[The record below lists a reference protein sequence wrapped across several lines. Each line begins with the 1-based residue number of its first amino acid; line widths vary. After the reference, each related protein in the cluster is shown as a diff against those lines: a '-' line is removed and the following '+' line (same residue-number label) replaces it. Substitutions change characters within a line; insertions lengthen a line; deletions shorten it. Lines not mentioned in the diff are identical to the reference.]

1 LRGAEP
7 SLRPSIRVM
16 VQVWRAGIGADMLI
30 EIYSDLI
37 CPWCFLG
44 KVRLD
49 RALAERP
56 GVRVD
61 LRWMPFQLNPDLPA
75 NGMDRD
81 LYFTVKFGGPERVR
95 QMNAVVEQA
104 AAREGLFLRMDLI
117 RRIPSTLQAHR
128 LIRFAERWAKATP
141 VAMALYAAHFQHGQD
156 IGDLNTLVDIAAE
169 QGLDAGETRDYL
181 DGDAD
186 RAAIKGADT
195 MARQLGVQA
204 VPCYIFD
211 RRYALAGAQEHTA
224 FLPML
229 DLARDALVG

>member
-1 LRGAEP
+1 
-7 SLRPSIRVM
+7 
-16 VQVWRAGIGADMLI
+16 MLI

-75 NGMDRD
+75 EGMDRD
-81 LYFTVKFGGPERVR
+81 LYFTAKFGGPERAR

-104 AAREGLFLRMDLI
+104 AARDGLLLRLDLI

-128 LIRFAERWAKATP
+128 MIRFAERFGKATAM
-141 VAMALYAAHFQHGQD
+141 AMALFSAYFQQGRD
-156 IGDLNTLVDIAAE
+156 IGDMTTLVRIATDL
-169 QGLDAGETRDYL
+169 GLDALEATDYL
-181 DGDAD
+181 VGEADMAGVRGSDAQ
-186 RAAIKGADT
+186 
-195 MARQLGVQA
+195 ARQLGVQA

-229 DLARDALVG
+229 DLARDEMVG

>member
-1 LRGAEP
+1 
-7 SLRPSIRVM
+7 
-16 VQVWRAGIGADMLI
+16 MLI

-61 LRWMPFQLNPDLPA
+61 IRWMPFQLNPDLPA
-75 NGMDRD
+75 EGMDRD
-81 LYFTVKFGGPERVR
+81 LYFTAKFGGPERVR

-104 AAREGLFLRMDLI
+104 ASREGLFLRLDLI

-128 LIRFAERWAKATP
+128 LVRFAERWGKATDM
-141 VAMALYAAHFQHGQD
+141 AMALFRAYFQQGRD
-156 IGDLNTLVDIAAE
+156 IGDIPILARIAAE
-169 QGLDAGETRDYL
+169 QGLDPAAVL
-181 DGDAD
+181 DHLEGQADMAAVRGSDAQ
-186 RAAIKGADT
+186 
-195 MARQLGVQA
+195 ARQLGVQA

-229 DLARDALVG
+229 DLARDELVG

>member
-1 LRGAEP
+1 
-7 SLRPSIRVM
+7 
-16 VQVWRAGIGADMLI
+16 MLI

-49 RALAERP
+49 RALGERP
-56 GVRVD
+56 RVRVD
-61 LRWMPFQLNPDLPA
+61 IRWMPFQLNPELPA
-75 NGMDRD
+75 DGMDRD
-81 LYFTVKFGGPERVR
+81 LYFTAKFGGPERAR

-104 AAREGLFLRMDLI
+104 AAREGLLLRMDLI

-128 LIRFAERWAKATP
+128 MVRFAERFGKATDM
-141 VAMALYAAHFQHGQD
+141 AMALFAAYFQQGRD
-156 IGDLNTLVDIAAE
+156 IGNLTTLVRIAAE
-169 QGLDAGETRDYL
+169 LGLDAVEATDYL
-181 DGDAD
+181 IGDAD
-186 RAAIKGADT
+186 MAAVRGSDT
-195 MARQLGVQA
+195 QARQLGVQA

-229 DLARDALVG
+229 DLARTELVG

>member
-1 LRGAEP
+1 
-7 SLRPSIRVM
+7 
-16 VQVWRAGIGADMLI
+16 MLI

-61 LRWMPFQLNPDLPA
+61 IRWMPFQLNPDLPTD
-75 NGMDRD
+75 GMDRE
-81 LYFTVKFGGPERVR
+81 LYFTAKFGGPERVR

-104 AAREGLFLRMDLI
+104 AAREGLLLRLDRI

-128 LIRFAERWAKATP
+128 LVRFAERFGKATDLT
-141 VAMALYAAHFQHGQD
+141 MALYQAYFQQGRN
-156 IGDLNTLVDIAAE
+156 IGDIDMLALIAGE
-169 QGLDAGETRDYL
+169 RGLDAEEAADYL
-181 DGDAD
+181 AGEADMAAVRGSDAQ
-186 RAAIKGADT
+186 
-195 MARQLGVQA
+195 ARQLGVQA

-211 RRYALAGAQEHTA
+211 RRYALSGAQEHAA

-229 DLARDALVG
+229 DLARDEMVG

>member
-1 LRGAEP
+1 
-7 SLRPSIRVM
+7 M
-16 VQVWRAGIGADMLI
+16 VKVWRGGIGADMLI

-61 LRWMPFQLNPDLPA
+61 LRWMPFQLNPDLPTE
-75 NGMDRD
+75 GMDRD

-95 QMNAVVEQA
+95 QMHAVVEQA
-104 AAREGLFLRMDLI
+104 AAREGLFLRQDLI

-141 VAMALYAAHFQHGQD
+141 VAMALFGAHFQRGLD
-156 IGDLNTLVDIAAE
+156 IGDLDTLVDIAGE
-169 QGLDAGETRDYL
+169 QGLDTGETRDYL
-181 DGDAD
+181 DGEAD

-195 MARQLGVQA
+195 TARQLGVQA